1 MSDRGH
7 ALLLVG
13 VQMVLFAAL
22 AGALLVL
29 PSGQTGVMR
38 WLGAGL
44 AGLGLL
50 IILVA
55 LATYFWVNGSLVNV
69 SPEPDAQAELVVVGI
84 YRYIRHP
91 IYSGVMLA
99 AVGAALAHGHWA
111 ALAVALLL
119 CLFFTYKS
127 FFEERWLVRV
137 YSNYH
142 AYRQRAGRFLPK
154 LIR

>member
-1 MSDRGH
+1 MNDRGR
-7 ALLLVG
+7 ALLLVV
-13 VQMVLFAAL
+13 VQVILSVIL
-22 AGALLVL
+22 AWALLLL
-29 PSGQTGVMR
+29 PSGQTGFVR

-44 AGLGLL
+44 VGLGLL

-55 LATYFWVNGSLVNV
+55 LATYFWVNGSLVKV

-84 YRYIRHP
+84 YGYIRHP

-111 ALAVALLL
+111 VVIVALSL

-127 FFEERWLVRV
+127 FFEERWLMRV

-154 LIR
+154 LMR